1 MFYKYSCNYLNI
13 VIYTRIMS
21 QRAVRSRRRKSEDDI
36 VREILKLQNILMKE
50 HKTASLVAISSKFG
64 LLQFGSEN
72 VTKKFNGSSLDWM
85 DVFELDDD
93 ELINGVQTIELETED
108 DDLNSVRASLVPK
121 KLPATVNLMKYE
133 ELWKWITQEI
143 LKEYWRKVEWQSWLS
158 LDILSLNQ
166 IFG

>member
-1 MFYKYSCNYLNI
+1 
-13 VIYTRIMS
+13 
-21 QRAVRSRRRKSEDDI
+21 
-36 VREILKLQNILMKE
+36 MKE
-50 HKTASLVAISSKFG
+50 HKTASLVAILSKFG

-121 KLPATVNLMKYE
+121 KLPATESN
-133 ELWKWITQEI
+133 EI
-143 LKEYWRKVEWQSWLS
+143 
-158 LDILSLNQ
+158 
-166 IFG
+166 